1 MRKIDKNRR
10 RTPQSP
16 PPRTTPLVPKFRSPF
31 SSGSTVLE
39 PGRRQRKTKLNT
51 LLMHFLGSREQ
62 KSISLFSII
71 KSRLPAYR
79 ISGTAFQNIGI
90 PTGVGGDTS
99 AFNQSASAT
108 CLEASLQAN
117 PTVRRIREEKR
128 KGYPHQTKHWQFSS
142 TQRDIGH
149 SVTSTPDPFLS
160 CKLVLNTPPL
170 GSVPRQGMLFF

>member
-1 MRKIDKNRR
+1 MKSEIKLIHFKFCKSLIKSKWICKNIIL
-10 RTPQSP
+10 SP
-16 PPRTTPLVPKFRSPF
+16 PFL
-31 SSGSTVLE
+31 ST
-39 PGRRQRKTKLNT
+39 G
-51 LLMHFLGSREQ
+51 
-62 KSISLFSII
+62 SISLFSII